1 MGVMFP
7 KLAPSPLGRG
17 GAGATPT
24 KDAGM
29 KNWLKRRGFIGGGV
43 YDDAEFNRVVMGG
56 KPGVAR
62 RLDEDSAADA
72 DSEYIDDA
80 VENAKSPER
89 RRSGRASVDEEPAP
103 KPANWS
109 PFQTINAVKA
119 SIMSPAKQ
127 PVRYRRNDNVEN
139 PYKRSDS
146 AEDDR

>member
-1 MGVMFP
+1 
-7 KLAPSPLGRG
+7 
-17 GAGATPT
+17 
-24 KDAGM
+24 
-29 KNWLKRRGFIGGGV
+29 
-43 YDDAEFNRVVMGG
+43 
-56 KPGVAR
+56 
-62 RLDEDSAADA
+62 LDEDSAADA

-80 VENAKSPER
+80 VENATSPER